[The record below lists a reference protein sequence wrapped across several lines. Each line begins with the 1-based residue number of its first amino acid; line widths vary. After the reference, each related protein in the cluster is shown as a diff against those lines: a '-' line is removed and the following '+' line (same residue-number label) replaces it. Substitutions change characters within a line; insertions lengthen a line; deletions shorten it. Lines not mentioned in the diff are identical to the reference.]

1 MVEHIIRKLFPKP
14 FEAVAEKE
22 KQLDAAI
29 GQRVAQTLAK
39 MDPFEPLFKEF
50 HGIFSEEFERPEEKL
65 DTRSTLSLTMWAYQQ
80 STDPSFKFLTN
91 WVMNTQ
97 GNETLKRAAVTPERI
112 LYGRAQISST
122 LLFIN
127 EIKRLGALYEDMLKK
142 DQPFDGVVTV
152 E

>member
-22 KQLDAAI
+22 RILNATV
-29 GQRVAQTLAK
+29 GQRVAETLAK
-39 MDPFEPLFKEF
+39 MDPFEHLFKEF

-65 DTRSTLSLTMWAYQQ
+65 DTRSRLSLTMWAYQQ
-80 STDPSFKFLTN
+80 ATDPSFKFLTN

-122 LLFIN
+122 LLFVN

-142 DQPFDGVVTV
+142 DQPFDEVATV